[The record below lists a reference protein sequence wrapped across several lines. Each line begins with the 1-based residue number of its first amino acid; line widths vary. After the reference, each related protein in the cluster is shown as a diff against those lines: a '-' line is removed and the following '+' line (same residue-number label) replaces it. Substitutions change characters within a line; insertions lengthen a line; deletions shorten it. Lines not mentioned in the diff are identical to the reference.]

1 MLHQG
6 YSGRVEFKLHS
17 GDARPVPQDHK
28 RETLLKPSLI
38 LPLACLAMPAAHAQQ
53 SDKRPPEQAVKATI
67 DQVLAAIRSDP
78 GAAGGDP
85 ERVYQLVRQHF
96 LPATAFGLSAQYAV
110 GSAWA
115 SATPEQRAALAREFE
130 TLLARTFALQL
141 TQVRAQE
148 TRFDFAVPAPLPD
161 GANDAVVKTGVV
173 SDGERMPIDYRLRRT
188 ANGWK
193 IYDINIMGAWLIQLY
208 RQQFAAQL
216 AKGGIDGLIKYLAAH
231 NQPL

>member
-1 MLHQG
+1 M
-6 YSGRVEFKLHS
+6 
-17 GDARPVPQDHK
+17 
-28 RETLLKPSLI
+28 KPSLI
-38 LPLACLAMPAAHAQQ
+38 LSLAWVAMPAAYAEQPDQ
-53 SDKRPPEQAVKATI
+53 RPPEQAVRATI
-67 DQVLAAIRSDP
+67 EQVLAAIRDDP
-78 GAAGGDP
+78 GARDGDP
-85 ERVYQLVRQHF
+85 ERVYALVRQRF
-96 LPATAFGLSAQYAV
+96 LPATDFGLSAQYAV

-115 SATPEQRAALAREFE
+115 SATPAQRAALAREFE

-148 TRFDFAVPAPLPD
+148 TRFDFGVPAPLAA
-161 GANDAVVKTGVV
+161 GASDAVVKTSVV
-173 SDGERMPIDYRLRRT
+173 SEGERMPIDYRLRKT

>member
-1 MLHQG
+1 
-6 YSGRVEFKLHS
+6 
-17 GDARPVPQDHK
+17 
-28 RETLLKPSLI
+28 LKPLLI
-38 LPLACLAMPAAHAQQ
+38 LPLACLAMPAAYAQQ
-53 SDKRPPEQAVKATI
+53 PDKRVPDQTVKATI
-67 DQVLAAIRSDP
+67 GEVLTAIRNDP

-85 ERVYQLVRQHF
+85 ERVYQLVRQYF
-96 LPATAFGLSAQYAV
+96 LPATDFGLSAQYAA

-115 SATPEQRAALAREFE
+115 SATPAQRQALAKEFE

-141 TQVRAQE
+141 TQVRADE
-148 TRFDFAVPAPLPD
+148 TRFEFAAPAPLAA
-161 GANDAVVKTGVV
+161 GATDAVVKTSVA
-173 SDGERMPIDYRLRRT
+173 SEDERMPIDYRLRKT

-216 AKGGIDGLIKYLAAH
+216 AKGGIDGLIKYLAVR